1 MFTWM
6 DGKKLTNKCKA
17 CEESTIHHNSDS
29 VFRGLI
35 GQAENALCPCESSR
49 REFLVPN
56 LNLKES
62 TLNRPVD
69 EILHWH
75 KAIRKELN
83 DITEAAREIKLR
95 GDFSDLSAFNQRLQ
109 FIAEVCIF
117 HRYATLLLCLSVLSF
132 GLNYFDGL
140 R

>member
-1 MFTWM
+1 MKIMFTWM
-6 DGKKLTNKCKA
+6 DGKKLTNKRKA
-17 CEESTIHHNSDS
+17 CEESTTHLNSDS
-29 VFRGLI
+29 VVRGLI
-35 GQAENALCPCESSR
+35 GQAENAPCPCESSR
-49 REFLVPN
+49 RDLVSN
-56 LNLKES
+56 FNLKES

-117 HRYATLLLCLSVLSF
+117 HRYATSLLCISV
-132 GLNYFDGL
+132 
-140 R
+140 

>member
-1 MFTWM
+1 MKIMFTWM
-6 DGKKLTNKCKA
+6 DGKKLTNKRKA
-17 CEESTIHHNSDS
+17 CEESTTHNSSDS
-29 VFRGLI
+29 VVRGLI
-35 GQAENALCPCESSR
+35 GQAENVPCPCESK
-49 REFLVPN
+49 EFLVSN
-56 LNLKES
+56 LDLKES
-62 TLNRPVD
+62 TLNRPFD

-117 HRYATLLLCLSVLSF
+117 HRYAALLLCISV
-132 GLNYFDGL
+132 
-140 R
+140 